1 MEIPECLQYLY
12 NKETDSGQNKGSSEE
27 NQSIKSNMKMTESQK
42 YEYSKNAIAVN
53 SKIVDFYN
61 IYYLASKLTTDRTKI
76 NASPKTQPNLLN
88 IFYRQIACITLKE
101 NKMFYSEFASDFL
114 SSLIKDCP
122 SQVTALGKSMFMDYL
137 NSPIFFNTTL
147 KILVNLKNFIS
158 CFVEFY
164 PEILSELIKNT
175 NTGFLFLSGNEDDKI
190 RTLRRMSFVIY
201 SCEKDQFR
209 KDFDNIQEKAKLYL
223 TSYKDNNKLE
233 AEIFLMMRILFL
245 RFSHEGVM
253 KMIKDLWPIIFTEL
267 IENIKNKER
276 NQHVNLL
283 IESFKFIELLSLAN
297 VEEFTL
303 YQWIFLLDTFNM
315 KDLDTRNAESLLSEV
330 LKKESRIFKPI
341 ALDIIGKEDMG
352 VNDEL
357 IEGEHKGKRELVI
370 CPKNE
375 TLEELQEA
383 VKKFFYSIGDM
394 NNYKVEFNL
403 KQIEEVIEKD
413 FIDDKVVKK

>member
-1 MEIPECLQYLY
+1 
-12 NKETDSGQNKGSSEE
+12 
-27 NQSIKSNMKMTESQK
+27 
-42 YEYSKNAIAVN
+42 
-53 SKIVDFYN
+53 
-61 IYYLASKLTTDRTKI
+61 
-76 NASPKTQPNLLN
+76 
-88 IFYRQIACITLKE
+88 
-101 NKMFYSEFASDFL
+101 
-114 SSLIKDCP
+114 
-122 SQVTALGKSMFMDYL
+122 
-137 NSPIFFNTTL
+137 
-147 KILVNLKNFIS
+147 
-158 CFVEFY
+158 
-164 PEILSELIKNT
+164 
-175 NTGFLFLSGNEDDKI
+175 
-190 RTLRRMSFVIY
+190 MSFIIY
-201 SCEKDQFR
+201 SCEKDKFR
-209 KDFDNIQEKAKLYL
+209 KDFDNIQETAKLYL
-223 TSYKDNNKLE
+223 TSYKNNNKLE

-267 IENIKNKER
+267 IENIKNNER

-352 VNDEL
+352 VNDEI

-413 FIDDKVVKK
+413 FIDDKLVKK

>member
-1 MEIPECLQYLY
+1 
-12 NKETDSGQNKGSSEE
+12 
-27 NQSIKSNMKMTESQK
+27 
-42 YEYSKNAIAVN
+42 
-53 SKIVDFYN
+53 
-61 IYYLASKLTTDRTKI
+61 
-76 NASPKTQPNLLN
+76 
-88 IFYRQIACITLKE
+88 
-101 NKMFYSEFASDFL
+101 
-114 SSLIKDCP
+114 
-122 SQVTALGKSMFMDYL
+122 
-137 NSPIFFNTTL
+137 
-147 KILVNLKNFIS
+147 
-158 CFVEFY
+158 
-164 PEILSELIKNT
+164 
-175 NTGFLFLSGNEDDKI
+175 
-190 RTLRRMSFVIY
+190 
-201 SCEKDQFR
+201 
-209 KDFDNIQEKAKLYL
+209 
-223 TSYKDNNKLE
+223 
-233 AEIFLMMRILFL
+233 
-245 RFSHEGVM
+245 M

-267 IENIKNKER
+267 IENVKNKER